1 MDLIL
6 ISDYVGTFVFAISG
20 TLTAAQKR
28 LDIFGAMMIGFAT
41 AVGGGTLRDMMLGVM
56 PVTWIR
62 SIDYFLIV
70 MLGVVVTAVFQRF
83 VLRLKSLLFLLDAIG
98 IGVFTLI
105 GIEKST
111 LVGINPPIAILMG
124 LSTAVVGG
132 VIRDT
137 LCNEVPLIFHKEIYA
152 TACIIG
158 GIVYFVLAYLE
169 CPTYLIHGSTVI
181 CVIAVRVLA
190 VHLGISLPI
199 ISLKD
204 KNDSN

>member
-152 TACIIG
+152 TACIMG

-169 CPTYLIHGSTVI
+169 CPTCLIHGSTVI

>member
-137 LCNEVPLIFHKEIYA
+137 LCNEVPPPPASWAE
-152 TACIIG
+152 
-158 GIVYFVLAYLE
+158 
-169 CPTYLIHGSTVI
+169 
-181 CVIAVRVLA
+181 
-190 VHLGISLPI
+190 
-199 ISLKD
+199 
-204 KNDSN
+204 

>member
-152 TACIIG
+152 TACIMG

-169 CPTYLIHGSTVI
+169 CPTYLIYGSTVI